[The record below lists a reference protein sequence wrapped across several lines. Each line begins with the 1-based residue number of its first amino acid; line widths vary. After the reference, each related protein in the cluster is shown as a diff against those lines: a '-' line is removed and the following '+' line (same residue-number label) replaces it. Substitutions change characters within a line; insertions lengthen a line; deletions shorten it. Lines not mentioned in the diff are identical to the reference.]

1 MKKTYNLRREEIQS
15 QNDSEYKYKSSPI
28 GRKHN
33 RSIARG
39 FEKDLKREKMF
50 MPRFPSAKSDYGE
63 REDDGAS
70 SPESRVDLRKK
81 KNVVRK
87 IDDGLPNQMQAAED
101 MLHKMKEYSGQIK
114 QIVEEIK

>member
-1 MKKTYNLRREEIQS
+1 MKKTYNVRREDIQS

-33 RSIARG
+33 RNIARG
-39 FEKDLKREKMF
+39 FEKDLKREKLF
-50 MPRFPSAKSDYGE
+50 MPRFPSAKSDYGD
-63 REDDGAS
+63 REEEGAS
-70 SPESRVDLRKK
+70 SPESKVDLRKK
-81 KNVVRK
+81 KNVLR

-101 MLHKMKEYSGQIK
+101 MLHKMKDYSSQIK